1 MTTSRSPHWL
11 PLAGVIACV
20 VLGWIGLMFRLAGS
34 DSGRQRL
41 TSGVSILRLPGAEA
55 AKLTPAAVAALP
67 EEAWQPWA
75 TPGFLPEQKPAL
87 AWVRVTLANPEALAT
102 TGVLAD
108 RHWYADWLDA
118 YMRED
123 EAPGGWRHERSG
135 EWTPAREK
143 AFWGREVA
151 VPVTLPAHGT
161 RTVYLHYEDRLAL
174 WLDLAW
180 WPDERAFHAAVL
192 RGVVAECLYFGTLLA
207 LLLYNAVLWARVR
220 FPSTGAYLLY
230 LGSFIF
236 YTSFPRNVPALL
248 GLAMGS
254 PVLEILSTV
263 MMALSGLCLA
273 EFSRRFL
280 ELPERLPRADRIVR
294 GAKLT
299 MAVLAAGAAGAG
311 VLGWNGGLAYIA
323 LACAGLHVVIFGVA
337 FAAWRAGAGQARFF
351 VLAFGFLLAG
361 MLPFIAVWLPA
372 MPLETLGR
380 TVMTG
385 AALEMLVLSLGI
397 ADRFAGLQQ
406 EKIAAQAQAMAEA
419 ERREQMQEAY
429 ADDLEHEVAERTR
442 ELAAANADKD
452 QMIAVLGHD
461 LRSPLTALTLA
472 AEQATKQPAARESL
486 PAEAV
491 QTGRQLLFLIEDVVL
506 WARLQAGTGKATP
519 HAAVAVVTRALELHR
534 AMATQRGVTL
544 ELEATP
550 GLRVLANLVP
560 VQALVRN
567 LVSNAV
573 KYAHERVQVRAVE
586 MNGMVRISVSDDGP
600 GLPPRIAAL
609 LHSAETAQPWDLD
622 SGLGLRLCAKIVQS
636 MGTQLE
642 AGTPPGGGTEMTFTL
657 PRAAA

>member
-1 MTTSRSPHWL
+1 MNTSHSPHWL
-11 PLAGVIACV
+11 PLAGVIACI
-20 VLGWIGLMFRLAGS
+20 VLGWIGLMFRLAGN
-34 DSGRQRL
+34 DAGRQRL
-41 TSGVSILRLPGAEA
+41 TSGLAVLRMPAAEA

-67 EEAWQPWA
+67 EESWQPWA
-75 TPGFLPEQKPAL
+75 KPGFLPEQKPAL
-87 AWVRVTLANPEALAT
+87 AWVRVTLANPGALAT

-108 RHWYADWLDA
+108 RHWYTDWLDA
-118 YMRED
+118 YVREN

-135 EWTPAREK
+135 EWTPSREK

-151 VPVTLPAHGT
+151 VPVTLPAHGN
-161 RTVYLHYEDRLAL
+161 RTVYLRYEDRLAL

-220 FPSTGAYLLY
+220 FPSTGTYLLY
-230 LGSFIF
+230 LGTFLF

-280 ELPERLPRADRIVR
+280 ELPERLPRADRVVR

-311 VLGWNGGLAYIA
+311 ALGWNGGFAYIA
-323 LACAGLHVVIFGVA
+323 LACAGLHVVVFGVA
-337 FAAWRAGAGQARFF
+337 FAAWRAGTGQARFF
-351 VLAFGFLLAG
+351 VLALGFLLAG
-361 MLPFIAVWLPA
+361 LLPVLAVWLPG
-372 MPLETLGR
+372 MPLEALGR

-406 EKIAAQAQAMAEA
+406 EKIAAQAQAMVEA

-429 ADDLEHEVAERTR
+429 ADDLEHEVGERTH
-442 ELAAANADKD
+442 ELATANADKD

-461 LRSPLTALTLA
+461 LRSPLIALTLA
-472 AEQATKQPAARESL
+472 AEQATKQPAARENL
-486 PAEAV
+486 PVEAAQV
-491 QTGRQLLFLIEDVVL
+491 GRQLLFLIEDVVL
-506 WARLQAGTGKATP
+506 WARLQAGGGKTKP
-519 HAAVAVVTRALELHR
+519 QAAAAIVIPAVELHR
-534 AMATQRGVTL
+534 AMAVQRGVVL
-544 ELEATP
+544 ELEAEP
-550 GLRVLANLVP
+550 GLQVLADFVP

-573 KYAHERVQVRAVE
+573 KFAHQRVQVQVE
-586 MNGMVRISVSDDGP
+586 EANEAVRISVCDDGP
-600 GLPPRIAAL
+600 GLPPRTAAL
-609 LHSAETAQPWDLD
+609 LRGAETVQPGVLD
-622 SGLGLRLCAKIVQS
+622 SGLGLRLCMKIAQS
-636 MGTQLE
+636 IGTQLE
-642 AGTPPGGGTEMTFTL
+642 VGTPPEGGTEMAFTL
-657 PRAAA
+657 PRAAT